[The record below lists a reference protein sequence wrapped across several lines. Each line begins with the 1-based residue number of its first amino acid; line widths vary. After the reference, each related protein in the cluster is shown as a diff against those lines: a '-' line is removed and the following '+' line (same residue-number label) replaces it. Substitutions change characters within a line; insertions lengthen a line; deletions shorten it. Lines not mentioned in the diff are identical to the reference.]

1 MLVNTCNIDH
11 RVTLLDT
18 AMHRMLR
25 IAFINHYQIYWN
37 FYNLGERKRKLTAA
51 VLSDHHGQKKGKKSK
66 EGLEGEDIG
75 AIGRILQ
82 KALQKR
88 TREKLEADG
97 VRVIESLVHVP
108 VSSSG
113 GSLSSGR
120 TSMSDMRS
128 EDLSQPSV
136 T

>member
-1 MLVNTCNIDH
+1 
-11 RVTLLDT
+11 
-18 AMHRMLR
+18 MHVALN
-25 IAFINHYQIYWN
+25 NHSQIY
-37 FYNLGERKRKLTAA
+37 FHQYDLGERKRKLTAA

-88 TREKLEADG
+88 TREKAEADG
-97 VRVIESLVHVP
+97 VRVIESVVHVP
-108 VSSSG
+108 VSAG

-120 TSMSDMRS
+120 TSMSDMHS

-136 T
+136 N

>member
-1 MLVNTCNIDH
+1 M
-11 RVTLLDT
+11 
-18 AMHRMLR
+18 
-25 IAFINHYQIYWN
+25 
-37 FYNLGERKRKLTAA
+37 
-51 VLSDHHGQKKGKKSK
+51 SDHHGQKKGKKSK

-88 TREKLEADG
+88 ASEKAGAEAVG
-97 VRVIESLVHVP
+97 SVRVIESVIHVP
-108 VSSSG
+108 VSTTASARSSS
-113 GSLSSGR
+113 SLSSGR
-120 TSMSDMRS
+120 TSVGDLCN

>member
-1 MLVNTCNIDH
+1 MRCSLVFTVNLSYLCNS
-11 RVTLLDT
+11 RTLY
-18 AMHRMLR
+18 
-25 IAFINHYQIYWN
+25 IAGSNNIQNN
-37 FYNLGERKRKLTAA
+37 NNLLKLGERKRKLTAA

-88 TREKLEADG
+88 TREKAEASG
-97 VRVIESLVHVP
+97 VRVIESVIQVP
-108 VSSSG
+108 VSAG

-120 TSMSDMRS
+120 TSLSDMHS

>member
-1 MLVNTCNIDH
+1 VVF
-11 RVTLLDT
+11 RVALFGTSLC
-18 AMHRMLR
+18 RRLR
-25 IAFINHYQIYWN
+25 TTFINRCQIPSDLCK
-37 FYNLGERKRKLTAA
+37 LGERKRKLTAA

-88 TREKLEADG
+88 TREKQEADG
-97 VRVIESLVHVP
+97 VRVIESVIHVP
-108 VSSSG
+108 VPAG

-120 TSMSDMRS
+120 TSMSDMHS
-128 EDLSQPSV
+128 EDLSQPSM

>member
-1 MLVNTCNIDH
+1 MINVVANVFSNSDGNC
-11 RVTLLDT
+11 LL
-18 AMHRMLR
+18 
-25 IAFINHYQIYWN
+25 N
-37 FYNLGERKRKLTAA
+37 FSLLQFLGERKRKLTAA

-88 TREKLEADG
+88 ASERAEAVG
-97 VRVIESLVHVP
+97 SVRVIESVIHVP
-108 VSSSG
+108 VSTTASARSSS
-113 GSLSSGR
+113 SLSSGR
-120 TSMSDMRS
+120 TSVGDLTN